1 MTLYS
6 GIKNCMKRIL
16 GIIALLISFYA
27 SAQVEDV
34 IPKQPSP
41 PKLVNDFTGKFLTQE
56 QSLALER
63 KLYVYDDSTSNQIA
77 VVIVDDLKGYSA
89 DDYAM
94 AIGRKWGVGNKDFN
108 NGIVILVST
117 GGGQGNR
124 KVAITVGYGLEGA
137 VPDLTTKAIIDND
150 IVPNFKEGNYYRGL
164 DVATDDI
171 IKAAAG
177 RYTAPAG
184 YGKGKGKGIG
194 FGAIIFFLFIIF
206 LIIGG
211 IGGSRGGGGMMSS
224 GTGWIIGSLLSGGG
238 RSGGGWSGG
247 GGGGGGGF
255 GGFGGGGFGGG
266 GSSGSW

>member
-1 MTLYS
+1 
-6 GIKNCMKRIL
+6 MKRIS

-27 SAQVEDV
+27 SAQIEDV
-34 IPKQPSP
+34 IPARPSP

-56 QSLALER
+56 QILELEK

-77 VVIVDDLKGYSA
+77 IVITEDLKGYSA

-124 KVAITVGYGLEGA
+124 KVAIAAGYGLEGA
-137 VPDLTTKAIIDND
+137 VPDLTTNAIIDND

-164 DVATDDI
+164 DKATDDI
-171 IKAAAG
+171 ISAAAG
-177 RYTAPAG
+177 RYTAPKG
-184 YGKGKGKGIG
+184 YGKGKGKG
-194 FGAIIFFLFIIF
+194 FGLGSIIFLLIIF

-211 IGGSRGGGGMMSS
+211 IGGRRGGGGMMSS
-224 GTGWIIGSLLSGGG
+224 GTGWIIGSMLGGG
-238 RSGGGWSGG
+238 RGGGWSGG